1 MYHLVATATVSYRSL
16 DATLELF
23 RSVFMND
30 GSNIHRGIHRI
41 TAFELFGSF
50 EHLLRKFVRDRF
62 HAKDSLDRRATL
74 ARILGRIQYRQLSRL
89 FEVGVFH
96 DNQRIVSAE
105 FENETLVTGG
115 SHYPRSHE
123 PSAVQTRMCA
133 VAAE

>member
-1 MYHLVATATVSYRSL
+1 MIDDRRRIERPFAVIPVEQACTVSYRSL

-62 HAKDSLDRRATL
+62 HAKDALDRRATL
-74 ARILGRIQYRQLSRL
+74 ARILGGIQYRQLSRL

-96 DNQRIVSAE
+96 DNQRIVSAVRE
-105 FENETLVTGG
+105 RDACNRRITL
-115 SHYPRSHE
+115 
-123 PSAVQTRMCA
+123 PSKP
-133 VAAE
+133 